1 MGKWAEALAAHLA
14 GNESGEAE
22 KKSRHPPMGAPSKPS
37 KGGFEPF
44 EGEGVRGY
52 GKFSPPIG
60 GAAND
65 LPRTCRAC
73 TKRLPA
79 GNCDKP
85 IEAGL
90 LPAGSTFAILWA
102 PDGHAAT
109 CKAFAAKR
117 AVKAPDRPYRLSAA
131 EGDAAHAVV
140 WDDAGIARF
149 VARVALLMRRG
160 FNATDADDLA
170 ERLHLRDVTGDDRA
184 ICVECRH
191 LAGRTGAWYCG
202 NDRAADV
209 GRDLPAALVTTMQRC
224 AGFKDGAI

>member
-1 MGKWAEALAAHLA
+1 MGKWAEALAVHLA
-14 GNESGEAE
+14 GNESREAE
-22 KKSRHPPMGAPSKPS
+22 EKPRHPPMGAPSKPS
-37 KGGFEPF
+37 KGGSEPF

-52 GKFSPPIG
+52 SESSPPVG

-65 LPRTCRAC
+65 LPRTCRDCAN
-73 TKRLPA
+73 PA
-79 GNCDKP
+79 QYGNCRKP

-102 PDGHAAT
+102 PKGHAAT
-109 CKAFAAKR
+109 CSAFEPKGSA
-117 AVKAPDRPYRLSAA
+117 KAPDRPYRVTPA
-131 EGDAAHAVV
+131 EG
-140 WDDAGIARF
+140 WDDAAIARF
-149 VARVALLMRRG
+149 VARVAMLMRRG

-184 ICVECRH
+184 LCVECRH
-191 LAGRTGAWYCG
+191 LAGRSGEWACG

-224 AGFKDGAI
+224 AGFQSRG